1 MDGNEK
7 PAPTSPGI
15 QLPGVLAFEATL
27 APHETK
33 TVALQV
39 PRDYDFMLHCVTC
52 RSDGP
57 VLLKIAVAE
66 APGARLPAAQA
77 PQPFTAAL
85 DAEYPGHLAAL
96 AGESLEEWTKK
107 NADLTRRAWAGDD
120 PAFLDLIGRDPRVVG
135 SPLTVAKV
143 VSWRTEV
150 EVFAKYR
157 NLKGSRLYPLV
168 RLEEARAKMEAAKK
182 NLRRLGKAHI
192 AFYDQRGKKPL
203 PPPGVVKGLYY
214 AFLCLFAGLKQEFQR
229 RAARDGLE
237 KARRDLLAL
246 VKALKGLRAQPD
258 SFFVYLVWGLRLLD
272 QVRIGD
278 AQGLSQ
284 DNLLNV
290 VGPRSSKPSEVAL
303 DLTAQVFEI
312 GAQAVETLK
321 ESDEIIPCTGPRG
334 ETYAVGGRP
343 NFDLASF
350 PEVQRVMNTP
360 DRMK

>member
-150 EVFAKYR
+150 EVFAKY
-157 NLKGSRLYPLV
+157 
-168 RLEEARAKMEAAKK
+168 A
-182 NLRRLGKAHI
+182 
-192 AFYDQRGKKPL
+192 
-203 PPPGVVKGLYY
+203 
-214 AFLCLFAGLKQEFQR
+214 
-229 RAARDGLE
+229 
-237 KARRDLLAL
+237 
-246 VKALKGLRAQPD
+246 
-258 SFFVYLVWGLRLLD
+258 
-272 QVRIGD
+272 
-278 AQGLSQ
+278 
-284 DNLLNV
+284 
-290 VGPRSSKPSEVAL
+290 
-303 DLTAQVFEI
+303 T
-312 GAQAVETLK
+312 
-321 ESDEIIPCTGPRG
+321 
-334 ETYAVGGRP
+334 
-343 NFDLASF
+343 
-350 PEVQRVMNTP
+350 
-360 DRMK
+360 